1 LRENPRGI
9 LVMGGEFETLR
20 LYQQV
25 CKLKEEVLY
34 RLRVNHSREITTVPI
49 LYFYLESL
57 DVVLRSLGGWFSAWL
72 VFVQGDPH

>member
-1 LRENPRGI
+1 LQENPRGI

-25 CKLKEEVLY
+25 CKLEEEVLY
-34 RLRVNHSREITTVPI
+34 RLRVNHSREITTVPF

-57 DVVLRSLGGWFSAWL
+57 DVVLRSHGSWFSAWL